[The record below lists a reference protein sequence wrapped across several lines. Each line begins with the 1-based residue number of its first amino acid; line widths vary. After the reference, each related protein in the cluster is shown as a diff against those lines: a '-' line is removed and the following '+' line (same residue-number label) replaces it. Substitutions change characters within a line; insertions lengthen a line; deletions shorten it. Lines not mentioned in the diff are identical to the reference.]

1 MLFIFN
7 FRTRERELGER
18 RDSYKPGIS
27 GHGGRAGFS
36 LTAVPKAPGQGLH
49 TWRGALGARMGFSLP
64 STAIFGF
71 GPCPWLQTPPW
82 EGSLPASKGG
92 ILCVQ
97 QRWQENS
104 PRKPGNEVSVQ
115 DGQTRFCP
123 PTGNSL
129 TPSSKTTLKASGKI
143 QRELPWVFV
152 FIFVGLML
160 SCGYRS
166 SGIDAEFAPNP
177 QILNKQ
183 PFFKLAGPGEIPR
196 ENLSL
201 LAEECLLALA
211 GSDTKTPGFGVGGF
225 PRPPRNGAG
234 KNNGMKQNP
243 SGSVWIMAQ
252 QGHAGNSDSR
262 RRKISTPKTG
272 QIVHP
277 ENKI

>member
-1 MLFIFN
+1 MCSTSDNRSKFFFKKKKVGWCYL
-7 FRTRERELGER
+7 
-18 RDSYKPGIS
+18 
-27 GHGGRAGFS
+27 S
-36 LTAVPKAPGQGLH
+36 LILEPENVSWG
-49 TWRGALGARMGFSLP
+49 
-64 STAIFGF
+64 
-71 GPCPWLQTPPW
+71 
-82 EGSLPASKGG
+82 KGG
-92 ILCVQ
+92 ILINQEFLGTEEELDFPSLQFLKPLVRGCTHGGERWVHGWDFPSQAQ
-97 QRWQENS
+97 QYLGLGPVPGCRHLHGRVPCQLPKEEFRVFNS
-104 PRKPGNEVSVQ
+104 DGRKTPPGSQGMKSQCRMDRRGFVL
-115 DGQTRFCP
+115 

-211 GSDTKTPGFGVGGF
+211 GSDMKTPGFGVGGF

-234 KNNGMKQNP
+234 KNNGMKQNL
-243 SGSVWIMAQ
+243 SG
-252 QGHAGNSDSR
+252 
-262 RRKISTPKTG
+262 
-272 QIVHP
+272 
-277 ENKI
+277 